1 MTWQPLGLKT
11 RNADLREKDML
22 ALKVNM
28 LIRNNLQFINGLSKM
43 LIPRA
48 RHFEHNM
55 LITNN
60 SQFIHAL
67 SPTNS
72 YGRSF

>member
-1 MTWQPLGLKT
+1 
-11 RNADLREKDML
+11 ML